1 MRPATPHLAH
11 AMNSPEPSGPR
22 RRTIFQAKGAGGV
35 LAVLILGGIYSMAA
49 PAIRRTTGLPLP
61 TIVTDAEGR
70 VQLASK
76 AETENQQVS
85 PTAETEIRS
94 DDRAAQ
100 TASDAGTSAGRPS
113 GAEPQRTTDSTTSV
127 TKTKPTPLGD
137 RMKSMASSSTTDS
150 RRPELP
156 RRTTPSADDDDGD
169 PSLRYGLLREV
180 SANRYISPAGLMY
193 TPGSAEGHRL
203 KHLERHTEDQPNR
216 PGSHGVFDGGMEKA
230 LKTIDSAYERAKKN
244 QRTTKREDRDR
255 TILTVDMGGRVGYVG
270 GRDGNRKRKPMARRV
285 RLILE
290 GNRVITAYPM

>member
-1 MRPATPHLAH
+1 
-11 AMNSPEPSGPR
+11 MNSPEPSGPR

-35 LAVLILGGIYSMAA
+35 IAVLILGGIYTMAA
-49 PAIRRTTGLPLP
+49 PAIRRTTGIPLP

-76 AETENQQVS
+76 AETQPTITS
-85 PTAETEIRS
+85 PTTTSPATQQPTRPAAAEDSPAAKS
-94 DDRAAQ
+94 D
-100 TASDAGTSAGRPS
+100 GP
-113 GAEPQRTTDSTTSV
+113 TDSSSAVATNS
-127 TKTKPTPLGD
+127 KPQPTARSTESKRGPLAD
-137 RMKSMASSSTTDS
+137 RMKSMASSSSANSETRKPD
-150 RRPELP
+150 LP
-156 RRTTPSADDDDGD
+156 RRTNPSVDDEED
-169 PSLRYGLLREV
+169 PSLRYGLLREI
-180 SANRYISPAGLMY
+180 SADRYVSPAGLMY

-203 KHLERHTEDQPNR
+203 KHLQRHTEDQPNR

-244 QRTTKREDRDR
+244 QRTTKREDQGR

-270 GRDGNRKRKPMARRV
+270 GREGNRKRKPMARRV